1 MEMKR
6 GTVVQS
12 LAGRDRDRLMVV
24 LACREG
30 RVLVADGKVR
40 KLACPKAKN
49 PRHLR
54 QLGCCLSLED
64 CGSDKALRKAL
75 TMLDL

>member
-1 MEMKR
+1 MAMER
-6 GTVVQS
+6 GCVVQS
-12 LAGRDRDRLMVV
+12 LAGRDRERLMAV
-24 LACREG
+24 LDCREG

-40 KLACPKAKN
+40 KLAQPKAKN

-54 QLGCCLSLED
+54 QLGCRLDAED
-64 CGSDKALRKAL
+64 LGSDKTLRKAL